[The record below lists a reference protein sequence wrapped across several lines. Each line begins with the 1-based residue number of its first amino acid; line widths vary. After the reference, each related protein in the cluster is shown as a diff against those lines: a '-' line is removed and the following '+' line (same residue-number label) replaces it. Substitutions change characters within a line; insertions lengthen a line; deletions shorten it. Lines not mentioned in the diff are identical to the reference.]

1 MMNQTLSK
9 NRTVKIK
16 NIHRF
21 MTRTLLKSKRLY
33 IFVAL
38 IVIVSLEVGWHYR
51 TVAANPGN
59 KNDILFS
66 IYRDIFSVVA
76 TLMIIVPFFLYLIE
90 FVAETFNKCN
100 ILLKYGNVKQW
111 WYDENISMLIFS
123 AIFAFIIN
131 IVILITIL
139 FSGKIGIVGIDM
151 IKFLFVGF
159 FLQIAGFLI
168 LSSIFNIVVLL
179 INHTFIGFPITYFIV
194 LPFSLIG
201 YIFHNP
207 KASMLA
213 LNEYMFL
220 KYKESII
227 INFKDIFNI
236 FWLVL
241 IYLIM
246 CLIGYFIVKDK
257 DIYWKA

>member
-16 NIHRF
+16 NIHGF
-21 MTRTLLKSKRLY
+21 LTRTLLKSKILY

-38 IVIVSLEVGWHYR
+38 MVIVSLGVEWHHR
-51 TVAANPGN
+51 TVTADLGN
-59 KNDILFS
+59 ENDILFS

-100 ILLKYGNVKQW
+100 ILLKYGNLKQW
-111 WYDENISMLIFS
+111 WYNENISMLIFS

-139 FSGKIGIVGIDM
+139 SIGKIGIIGIDM
-151 IKFLFVGF
+151 VKFLFIGF
-159 FLQIAGFLI
+159 LLQIAGFLI
-168 LSSIFNIVVLL
+168 LSGIFNIVVLL

-220 KYKESII
+220 RYKESVI

-246 CLIGYFIVKDK
+246 YLIGYFIVKDK